1 MSWKFSW
8 LDITDGKDLCIT
20 PYIWWFIM
28 HAEWLI
34 MNALYCCN
42 SLWIY
47 TAISRN
53 AGKMLHKPI
62 PKGSMGRRIE
72 LLHVLN
78 TNEYNNKISAN
89 FSFLSFQTCR
99 NKVRLAPL
107 KFRRIFLTQRHA
119 TVKVKLHIRGKTNS
133 PRAKIQTCK
142 LPLGQYAKFQWI
154 PRPPFGLVMCTLM
167 LFSDNLSR
175 NRCML

>member
-1 MSWKFSW
+1 MWTIENFSKW
-8 LDITDGKDLCIT
+8 EKYDIS
-20 PYIWWFIM
+20 
-28 HAEWLI
+28 
-34 MNALYCCN
+34 NALPR
-42 SLWIY
+42 
-47 TAISRN
+47 ISHTKRHIRRTQILRR
-53 AGKMLHKPI
+53 KEKLHKPI

-72 LLHVLN
+72 LRHVLN

-154 PRPPFGLVMCTLM
+154 PRPPCGLVMCTLV

-175 NRCML
+175 NRCIPFVGKRPPFHIPS